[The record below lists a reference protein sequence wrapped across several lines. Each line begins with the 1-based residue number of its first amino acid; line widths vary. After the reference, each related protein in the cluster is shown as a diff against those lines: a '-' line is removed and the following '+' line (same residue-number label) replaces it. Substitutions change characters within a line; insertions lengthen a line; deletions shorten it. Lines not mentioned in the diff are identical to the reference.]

1 MFFIIFATYINWSCH
16 FIVMKKMIWLF
27 ALVAVPHLYAEV
39 PSLQQALDSLDHIIL
54 VRDEFA
60 QVKEAEIDA
69 LQRDLVE
76 ETNLER
82 RFEILGK
89 LVDANKSYNLSAQM
103 AWVRQR
109 LAVSVEAK
117 NDEWRLH
124 ATLDMIECLYLVGMY
139 KEAGDLLREVRRNDL
154 PGYLRP
160 YYYHLNRTYYGLLAD
175 YSSEEDYAEH
185 YFEVVDNY
193 RDSIMM
199 VNDELSFTYIVVKAD
214 KYIYH
219 RFYVEALNLL
229 KAYCEQNNVQERDM
243 AIVYYS
249 MAEIYAKTEQWT
261 LAKTYYALSAQCDL
275 KSAVREYAALRKL
288 AELLFRD
295 GDVERAHNY
304 IKCSTED
311 AFLGNA
317 RVRTIELLPLYSIIE
332 NAYQHQLSKQ
342 RETSV
347 RFTYS
352 VSVLLLI
359 LLVTFVFVIYQNRK
373 LSAIRKKLKL
383 ANEDLKYANA
393 TLAESNHIKEEY
405 ISRYMDQCSLYIG
418 KMDDYRRSLNRLAAQ
433 GREQELL
440 KNIKSSD
447 FINREL
453 KTFYSNFD
461 ESFLRLYPD
470 FVEKFN
476 DLLLPDSHIYP
487 KGELLTPELRIYALV
502 RLGITDSAKIAQF
515 LRYSVTTIYN
525 YRTKMRN
532 AAACPRDEFDRR
544 VMEI

>member
-1 MFFIIFATYINWSCH
+1 
-16 FIVMKKMIWLF
+16 MKKQICLF
-27 ALVAVPHLYAEV
+27 FFFAVFQLCAEV
-39 PSLQQALDSLDHIIL
+39 PSLEQVLDSLDHVIIE
-54 VRDEFA
+54 REIYA
-60 QVKEAEIDA
+60 QTKEAEIDV
-69 LQRDLVE
+69 LQKQLTHE
-76 ETNLER
+76 NNLEK
-82 RFEILGK
+82 RFELLGR
-89 LVDANKSYNLSAQM
+89 LVDANKSYNVSAQM
-103 AWVRQR
+103 ACVRQR
-109 LAVSVEAK
+109 LAVADK
-117 NDEWRLH
+117 AANDEWRIH

-139 KEAGDLLREVRRNDL
+139 KEAGDLLRDARRSDL

-175 YSSEEDYAEH
+175 YSCEGDYAEH
-185 YFEVVDNY
+185 YLEVVDDY

-199 VNDELSFTYIVVKAD
+199 VNDESSFTYMVVRAD

-229 KAYCEQNNVQERDM
+229 KTYCEQNDVHEKGM

-249 MAEIYAKTEQWT
+249 MGEIYAQTEQWA
-261 LAKTYYALSAQCDL
+261 LAKTYYAMSAQCDL
-275 KSAVREYAALRKL
+275 KSAVREYVALRKL

-295 GDVERAHNY
+295 GDIERAHNY

-332 NAYQHQLSKQ
+332 NAYQHQLNKQ
-342 RETSV
+342 RETSM

-352 VSVLLLI
+352 VSALLVILLI
-359 LLVTFVFVIYQNRK
+359 TFAFVIYQNRK

-383 ANEDLKYANA
+383 ANGELKYANV

-405 ISRYMDQCSLYIG
+405 ISRYMNQCSLYIE
-418 KMDDYRRSLNRLAAQ
+418 KMDDYRRSLNRLATQ
-433 GREQELL
+433 GKEQELL

-453 KTFYSNFD
+453 KLFYSNFD

-470 FVEKFN
+470 FVQKFN
-476 DLLLPDSHIYP
+476 ELLLPESRIYP
-487 KGELLTPELRIYALV
+487 KGELLSPELRIYALV

-532 AAACPRDEFDRR
+532 AAACSREEFERR
-544 VMEI
+544 VMAI